1 VGRVRVK
8 GRRNVM
14 EKCEGREFVM
24 IYFVLFS
31 MNDVYDLRLW
41 LFFSLSFYLSHPR
54 IASFCP
60 RSDIFGI
67 GNLV

>member
-1 VGRVRVK
+1 VVVVVYLSVERWRRVRVK

-31 MNDVYDLRLW
+31 MNDVR
-41 LFFSLSFYLSHPR
+41 
-54 IASFCP
+54 
-60 RSDIFGI
+60 
-67 GNLV
+67 V